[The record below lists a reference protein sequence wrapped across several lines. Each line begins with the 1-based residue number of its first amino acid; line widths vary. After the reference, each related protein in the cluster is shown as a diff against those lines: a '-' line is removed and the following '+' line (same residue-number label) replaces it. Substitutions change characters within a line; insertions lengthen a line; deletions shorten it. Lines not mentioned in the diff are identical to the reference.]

1 MNDDEFDE
9 FVLPP
14 DTLAEMDLEQLAI
27 LEYLNLDWD
36 WTFRNFKSKRFYQS
50 PFQFGIFFNSSNKG
64 QTNE

>member
-27 LEYLNLDWD
+27 LEY
-36 WTFRNFKSKRFYQS
+36 
-50 PFQFGIFFNSSNKG
+50 I
-64 QTNE
+64 

>member
-27 LEYLNLDWD
+27 LEYLNLD
-36 WTFRNFKSKRFYQS
+36 
-50 PFQFGIFFNSSNKG
+50 
-64 QTNE
+64 